1 MARITANLT
10 SGMAVR
16 LSNGRHEWKA
26 DEPSQLSLA
35 HSATWHCLMGCGLG
49 EVLGVIIGTA
59 LGLSNINTLILA
71 VGLGFVFGFVLGIQ
85 PLLRAGFDFSGAL
98 RQVFIAET
106 LSIVVM
112 ETTEVLVQVYTPGVM
127 EAGLGSW
134 LFWAGMSLA
143 LTAGYIAAFPVNYVL
158 VGKSIRHVH

>member
-1 MARITANLT
+1 MHGHHHTHSTHSSDNA
-10 SGMAVR
+10 S
-16 LSNGRHEWKA
+16 K
-26 DEPSQLSLA
+26 LSLA

-59 LGLSNINTLILA
+59 LGLSNINTLVLA
-71 VGLGFVFGFVLGIQ
+71 VGLGFVFGFVLGIR
-85 PLLRAGFDFSGAL
+85 PLLRAGFDLPRAL

-112 ETTEVLVQVYTPGVM
+112 EATEVLVQVSTPGVM
-127 EAGLGSW
+127 GAGLVSW
-134 LFWAGMSLA
+134 TFWAGMSLA

-158 VGKSIRHVH
+158 VGKGIRHVH